1 VICVTATLEDY
12 WDDIIMPNLED
23 KVFAKLLEN
32 ESVRKRIIN
41 FLYDQ
46 EEEMVAELLGLET
59 VRDYEI
65 SKEGM

>member
-1 VICVTATLEDY
+1 MTCITATLEDY

-23 KVFAKLLEN
+23 KVFVKLLEK

-46 EEEMVAELLGLET
+46 EEEMVATLLGLET
-59 VRDYEI
+59 VRDYEL

>member
-1 VICVTATLEDY
+1 VTCITATLEDY

-23 KVFAKLLEN
+23 KVFVKLLEK

-46 EEEMVAELLGLET
+46 EEEMVATLLGLET
-59 VRDYEI
+59 VRDYEL

>member
-1 VICVTATLEDY
+1 MICKTATLEDY